1 MAGEMVEHAGWN
13 KRLHAWMLSKSNA
26 RYEHA
31 VGRHK
36 QRLLGALAGD
46 VLEIGPGGGTNL
58 AFYSP
63 AVRWTGVEPNPY
75 MHDYLRQKAERLG
88 REFSLRP
95 GSAECIEA
103 EDATFDAVVSTLV
116 LCSVR
121 DPSAALAEILRVL
134 RPGGRFVFI
143 EHVAAPRGSRTRR
156 VQRCIRPVWRILG
169 DGCRPERETWASIQH
184 AGFEKVD
191 LQHFRV
197 PFPVIGPHIAGLAM
211 KTGK

>member
-1 MAGEMVEHAGWN
+1 MNCSECPTGTKARDVRTWKCIKNALRGFRELWRERGSSTPAG
-13 KRLHAWMLSKSNA
+13 
-26 RYEHA
+26 
-31 VGRHK
+31 HK

-58 AFYSP
+58 VFYSP

-95 GSAECIEA
+95 GSAERIAA
-103 EDATFDAVVSTLV
+103 EDGTFDAVVSTLV

-121 DPSAALAEILRVL
+121 DPSAALAEILRV
-134 RPGGRFVFI
+134 
-143 EHVAAPRGSRTRR
+143 
-156 VQRCIRPVWRILG
+156 QRWIRPVWRILG

>member
-1 MAGEMVEHAGWN
+1 MAGGRLEHAGW
-13 KRLHAWMLSKSNA
+13 KKHLHAWMLSKSNA
-26 RYEHA
+26 RYERA

-46 VLEIGPGGGTNL
+46 VLEIGPGGGINL
-58 AFYSP
+58 PFYSP

-75 MHDYLRQKAERLG
+75 MHAYLQRRAAKLG
-88 REFSLRP
+88 REVSVRR
-95 GSAECIEA
+95 GNAEQIGV
-103 EDATFDAVVSTLV
+103 EDAAFDAVVSTLV

-121 DPSAALAEILRVL
+121 DPAAALAEILRVL

-143 EHVAAPRGSRTRR
+143 EHVAAPPGSRTRR
-156 VQRCIRPVWRILG
+156 VQRWIRPVWRILG
-169 DGCRPERETWASIQH
+169 DGCRPERETWASIQR

-197 PFPVIGPHIAGLAM
+197 PFPVIGPHIAGLAT
-211 KTGK
+211 KRVE